1 MEPMEL
7 GTAMLLRD
15 ARLSGNLSSN
25 TRWMIA
31 GRHVL
36 EEVASRCLETPS
48 LVLSVRTLAGSQGQ
62 HICRRRAVECA
73 FQGDP

>member
-7 GTAMLLRD
+7 VTAMLLRD

-31 GRHVL
+31 GRH
-36 EEVASRCLETPS
+36 ES
-48 LVLSVRTLAGSQGQ
+48 L
-62 HICRRRAVECA
+62 
-73 FQGDP
+73 P

>member
-1 MEPMEL
+1 MAHWVL
-7 GTAMLLRD
+7 NDLASR
-15 ARLSGNLSSN
+15 LSSN

-48 LVLSVRTLAGSQGQ
+48 SVLRVRTMAGSQGQ
-62 HICRRRAVECA
+62 HKAHVFLCRRRAAECA
-73 FQGDP
+73 FRRSVN